1 MEIEVTNHDIETL
14 SYMVEGEQVRN
25 LENGTVTTYTF
36 DGQIYKQMEYA
47 SIKDNYTATNIAEIK
62 VDRSDNIDR
71 SLDLNLL
78 KNS

>member
-1 MEIEVTNHDIETL
+1 
-14 SYMVEGEQVRN
+14 MVEGEQVRN

-36 DGQIYKQMEYA
+36 DGQIYKQMEFA

-71 SLDLNLL
+71 SLDLNIL